1 MRAFFKDND
10 KIIINSMDYSEALVG
25 RQFLKD
31 LSDKTLSVEGR
42 NDINDEFDG
51 FVFKITDVVIPP
63 VIPTY
68 IDVKFSITQN
78 DTTKLHANVVLNI
91 TDLSE
96 IPQQEEL
103 ILIDYDAVKINA
115 LSKYLESL
123 GCTDVLFSPTN
134 GLTAS
139 TNGNVI
145 KATYTI
151 PSGTFTFHKV
161 QSQEVI
167 QNNEFKVEFT
177 EVTVDEG

>member
-25 RQFLKD
+25 QQFLKD
-31 LSDKTLSVEGR
+31 LSNKTLSVEGR

-51 FVFKITDVVIPP
+51 FVFKITDIVIPP

-68 IDVKFSITQN
+68 INTKFNITQN
-78 DTTKLHANVVLNI
+78 DATKLHADVVLDI
-91 TDLSE
+91 TD
-96 IPQQEEL
+96 IPQDDL
-103 ILIDYDAVKINA
+103 ILIDYDATKINA

-123 GCTDVLFSPTN
+123 GCTDVFFNPLA
-134 GLTAS
+134 GLNAT
-139 TNGNVI
+139 TNGNTI
-145 KATYTI
+145 KATYII

-167 QNNEFKVEFT
+167 QNNEFTVEFT